1 MEDADVELAL
11 SEIAAVSTSC
21 PATQLPADEWMQSGL
36 KVTRIWGFGN
46 VNNPVGHDWGVF
58 FQVLNES
65 LSETGQYI
73 NFNASNGKGN
83 IPWGADFPS
92 NMLLGIARLDYVISA
107 AERHGI
113 KIVLPLLNN
122 WDDLGGISSYTT
134 AFGGNSTSFYTD
146 KKSQRAYKNYVKF
159 IVERYKASSAI
170 FAWEL
175 CNEPRCSGCP
185 ASTIYNWA
193 SDISAYIKRLDAR
206 HMVTL
211 GDEGWFYPPEGDGQS
226 AYSGSD
232 GVDFV
237 QNLEIDTLD
246 YGTFHLY
253 PDNWGYNYTWGS
265 EWILQHDAACRAAG
279 KLCVL
284 EEYGALADKVANMQ
298 PWQETVLCDTT
309 NIAYDSFWQFRA
321 TDGVGATDGYT
332 LYYNTSDYQVL
343 ATQHA
348 EAMLAKIP
356 VANLR
361 NGVIT

>member
-1 MEDADVELAL
+1 
-11 SEIAAVSTSC
+11 
-21 PATQLPADEWMQSGL
+21 MQSDL

-46 VNNPVGHDWGVF
+46 VNNPVDHDWGVY

-73 NFNASNGKGN
+73 NFNPANGKDDLLQV
-83 IPWGADFPS
+83 AQRES
-92 NMLLGIARLDYVISA
+92 NVLLGIARLDYAISA
-107 AERHGI
+107 AERYGI
-113 KIVLPLLNN
+113 KIVLPFLNN

-146 KKSQRAYKNYVKF
+146 TKSQRAYKNYIKF
-159 IVERYKASSAI
+159 IVERYKDSSAI

-175 CNEPRCSGCP
+175 CNEPRCQGCP
-185 ASTIYNWA
+185 ASTIYDWA
-193 SDISAYIKRLDAR
+193 SDISAYIKSLDSS

-226 AYSGSD
+226 AYAGSN

-237 QNLEIDTLD
+237 KNLEIETLD

-265 EWILQHDAACRAAG
+265 EWIQQHDAACRAAG

-284 EEYGALADKVANMQ
+284 EEYGAKTDKVANMQ
-298 PWQETVLCDTT
+298 PWQETVLCNTT
-309 NIAYDSFWQFRA
+309 NIAYDSFWQF
-321 TDGVGATDGYT
+321 GSSVGATDPYSI
-332 LYYNTSDYQVL
+332 YYNTSDYQVL
-343 ATQHA
+343 VTQHA
-348 EAMLAKIP
+348 DDMLAKIP
-356 VANLR
+356 VANVQ
-361 NGVIT
+361 NGVIF